1 MQTLCCNV
9 QWCPAE
15 GAAAV
20 GIFPLTRQSVD
31 LWPLS
36 STSNLWHHRTIPGLP
51 EGGKM
56 WTNPLSTMLW
66 VTRRSKVRH
75 NQQHVDRNSVMY
87 MCVCVC
93 VSWLPGVSW
102 LHLLLFYRH
111 AHTQARTAIFVRTL
125 PEMIESHVLE
135 NQNWPLQQSFKGP
148 KGGLPTVLTKT
159 EKQ

>member
-1 MQTLCCNV
+1 MMQTLCCNV
-9 QWCPAE
+9 RWCPAE

-87 MCVCVC
+87 MCVCVS

-111 AHTQARTAIFVRTL
+111 THSSSYCYLCEDPPWDNRVTCPWK
-125 PEMIESHVLE
+125 PELTPPAVL
-135 NQNWPLQQSFKGP
+135 
-148 KGGLPTVLTKT
+148 
-159 EKQ
+159 

>member
-9 QWCPAE
+9 RWCPAE

-93 VSWLPGVSW
+93 
-102 LHLLLFYRH
+102 LFPDFQVFPDSTFSCFIDT
-111 AHTQARTAIFVRTL
+111 HTQARTAIFVRTL
-125 PEMIESHVLE
+125 PEIIESHVLE